1 MSSWSAEVGADSNR
15 AIEDGGMLMEDE
27 QDEAPVQLASH
38 AAATIRE
45 MIVTGDLLPG
55 QKIHQVDVARLLG
68 VSRSPL
74 REALRTLEGEGL
86 VKYETNR
93 GYVVTRLN
101 MNQLAEIFQLRNVI
115 EGELIAHI
123 GTADET
129 ALEKLRTHLA
139 EIEQAIDS
147 RDFEALTAA
156 VRQFR
161 AVIYE
166 LSNLPIFL
174 EELQRLWKRTDLYS
188 AQHVLP
194 PAQRVI
200 RDHRA
205 IIEAMEAGNLARV
218 RKLLLG
224 LRQLTDQV
232 VVGLPR
238 WR

>member
-1 MSSWSAEVGADSNR
+1 MP
-15 AIEDGGMLMEDE
+15 MEDE
-27 QDEAPVQLASH
+27 QDDAPVQLASR
-38 AAATIRE
+38 AATTIRE
-45 MIVTGDLLPG
+45 MIVSGKLLPG
-55 QKIHQVDVARLLG
+55 EKVHQVDVARLLG

-101 MNQLAEIFQLRNVI
+101 MNQLAEILQLRNVI
-115 EGELIAHI
+115 EAQLIAHL
-123 GTADET
+123 GPADDA

-139 EIEQAIDS
+139 EIEAAIES
-147 RDFEALTAA
+147 RDFDALTDA

-161 AVIYE
+161 VVIYE

-174 EELQRLWKRTDLYS
+174 EELQRLWKRTDLYT

-194 PAQRVI
+194 PGQRVI
-200 RDHRA
+200 KDHRA
-205 IIEAMEAGNLARV
+205 IVEAMESGNLARA

-224 LRQLTDQV
+224 LRQLNDQV
-232 VVGLPR
+232 VIGLPR
-238 WR
+238 LR

>member
-1 MSSWSAEVGADSNR
+1 MPMSD
-15 AIEDGGMLMEDE
+15 D
-27 QDEAPVQLASH
+27 APVQLAKRT
-38 AAATIRE
+38 AETIRE
-45 MIVTGDLLPG
+45 MIVSGELLPG

-93 GYVVTRLN
+93 GYVVSRLN
-101 MNQLAEIFQLRNVI
+101 MDELAEILQLRSVI
-115 EGELIAHI
+115 EAELIAHI
-123 GTADET
+123 GAADEDSL
-129 ALEKLRTHLA
+129 AKLRAHLA
-139 EIEQAIDS
+139 EIEAAIDAH
-147 RDFEALTAA
+147 DFDALTSA

-161 AVIYE
+161 VVIYK

-174 EELQRLWKRTDLYS
+174 GELERLWQMTDLYT

-194 PAQRVI
+194 PGQRVI

-205 IIEAMEAGNLARV
+205 IVEALQADNMPRV

-224 LRQLTDQV
+224 LRQLNDQV

>member
-1 MSSWSAEVGADSNR
+1 M
-15 AIEDGGMLMEDE
+15 EDGQAD
-27 QDEAPVQLASH
+27 APVQLASQ
-38 AAATIRE
+38 ATATIRE
-45 MIVTGDLLPG
+45 MIVTGQLLPG

-93 GYVVTRLN
+93 GYVVTRLD

-115 EGELIAHI
+115 EDELIVHI
-123 GTADET
+123 GAADEA
-129 ALEKLRTHLA
+129 ALEKLRAHLA
-139 EIEQAIDS
+139 EIEAATDA
-147 RDFEALTAA
+147 RDFDALTGA

-161 AVIYE
+161 VVIYE

-174 EELQRLWKRTDLYS
+174 KELQRLWKRTDLYS

-194 PAQRVI
+194 SAQRVI

-205 IIEAMEAGNLARV
+205 IIEAMEAGHLARV

-224 LRQLTDQV
+224 LRELNDQV

>member
-1 MSSWSAEVGADSNR
+1 
-15 AIEDGGMLMEDE
+15 MLMEDG
-27 QDEAPVQLASH
+27 QADAPVQLASQ
-38 AAATIRE
+38 ATATIRE
-45 MIVTGDLLPG
+45 MIVTGQLLPG

-93 GYVVTRLN
+93 GYVVTRLD

-115 EGELIAHI
+115 EDELIVHI
-123 GTADET
+123 GAADEA
-129 ALEKLRTHLA
+129 ALEKLRAHLA
-139 EIEQAIDS
+139 EIEAATDA
-147 RDFEALTAA
+147 RDFDALTGA

-161 AVIYE
+161 VVIYE

-174 EELQRLWKRTDLYS
+174 KELQRLWKRTDLYS

-194 PAQRVI
+194 SAQRVI

-205 IIEAMEAGNLARV
+205 IIEAMEAGHLARV

-224 LRQLTDQV
+224 LRELNDQV

>member
-1 MSSWSAEVGADSNR
+1 
-15 AIEDGGMLMEDE
+15 MLMEDG
-27 QDEAPVQLASH
+27 QADAPVQLASQ
-38 AAATIRE
+38 ATATIRE
-45 MIVTGDLLPG
+45 MIVTGQLLPG

-93 GYVVTRLN
+93 GYVVTRLD
-101 MNQLAEIFQLRNVI
+101 MKQLAEIFQLRNVI
-115 EGELIAHI
+115 EDELIAHI
-123 GTADET
+123 GAADDA
-129 ALEKLRTHLA
+129 ALEKLRAHLA
-139 EIEQAIDS
+139 EIEAATDA
-147 RDFEALTAA
+147 RDFDALTGA

-161 AVIYE
+161 VVIYE

-194 PAQRVI
+194 SAQRVI

-205 IIEAMEAGNLARV
+205 IIEAMEAGHLARV

-224 LRQLTDQV
+224 LREVNDQV